1 VGRGPESSSGPRVFL
16 KKDRKIKIR
25 KCGNLEN
32 GYLPSVYWA
41 GAVGP
46 GTSCPPSRWEVQK
59 NFETPPEG
67 LFANK
72 KSFLF
77 AKRSL
82 RQASRPASGREVPL
96 LMIFVIF
103 FWNLCFTNYLKFRF
117 FSNTRFIRHT
127 LMYAY
132 KILIQFYEEDYGI

>member
-1 VGRGPESSSGPRVFL
+1 MGKIWKMDTSRPLIGREAFGRGPAAHP
-16 KKDRKIKIR
+16 
-25 KCGNLEN
+25 
-32 GYLPSVYWA
+32 A
-41 GAVGP
+41 GGR
-46 GTSCPPSRWEVQK
+46 SQI
-59 NFETPPEG
+59 NFEAPPEG

-77 AKRSL
+77 VKRSL
-82 RQASRPASGREVPL
+82 RQASRSASGREVPL

-103 FWNLCFTNYLKFRF
+103 SWNLCFTNYLKFRLF
-117 FSNTRFIRHT
+117 PNTRFIHHT